1 MAFVF
6 YVSWISPLYI
16 YFLLF
21 HLSQPSGHPFQ
32 LNAASHP
39 LDWLR
44 YARGAGVKYNSS
56 QGKPSVSLIPSVHWL
71 LSVASV

>member
-1 MAFVF
+1 
-6 YVSWISPLYI
+6 VSPPYI
-16 YFLLF
+16 CFLLF

-32 LNAASHP
+32 LNAGSHP

-44 YARGAGVKYNSS
+44 YARGAGVKYNIS
-56 QGKPSVSLIPSVHWL
+56 QGKPSVSLIPSMHGL